1 MSATKSDKKRLEEII
16 KTHEDDREIAEYAG
30 ISLTLNDYDFLIKQ
44 AQKAQRYREAL
55 EIIYWKIPGTN
66 PQAWIMK
73 DYAKKNIG

>member
-44 AQKAQRYREAL
+44 A
-55 EIIYWKIPGTN
+55 
-66 PQAWIMK
+66 
-73 DYAKKNIG
+73 